1 MMETD
6 GNTKEKRQILERG
19 EKQKETEKDAQ
30 RTEMQRK
37 IDTGR
42 EAEKNGG
49 GGERKRQRG
58 KKKRSEKREKE
69 RLIHRKRGT
78 GETESTIQR
87 PSERQS
93 REIETGRPRNRKT

>member
-37 IDTGR
+37 IDTGD
-42 EAEKNGG
+42 
-49 GGERKRQRG
+49 RQ
-58 KKKRSEKREKE
+58 
-69 RLIHRKRGT
+69 
-78 GETESTIQR
+78 Q
-87 PSERQS
+87 
-93 REIETGRPRNRKT
+93 RNRY

>member
-19 EKQKETEKDAQ
+19 EKQKKTEKDAQ

-49 GGERKRQRG
+49 GRGERDREG
-58 KKKRSEKREKE
+58 KKRSEKREKE

-93 REIETGRPRNRKT
+93 RKIETGRPRNRKT

>member
-19 EKQKETEKDAQ
+19 EKQKKTEKDAQ

-49 GGERKRQRG
+49 GRKRQRG
-58 KKKRSEKREKE
+58 KA
-69 RLIHRKRGT
+69 
-78 GETESTIQR
+78 
-87 PSERQS
+87 P
-93 REIETGRPRNRKT
+93 NV

>member
-42 EAEKNGG
+42 EAKKNGG
-49 GGERKRQRG
+49 GGEKETERE
-58 KKKRSEKREKE
+58 KKRSEKREKE

-93 REIETGRPRNRKT
+93 QEIETGRPRNRKT

>member
-49 GGERKRQRG
+49 GERKRQRG
-58 KKKRSEKREKE
+58 KKNAQRKEKKRD
-69 RLIHRKRGT
+69 
-78 GETESTIQR
+78 
-87 PSERQS
+87 
-93 REIETGRPRNRKT
+93 

>member
-19 EKQKETEKDAQ
+19 EKQKETEKYAQ

-42 EAEKNGG
+42 EAEKNGRG
-49 GGERKRQRG
+49 GNKYTYWYMG
-58 KKKRSEKREKE
+58 
-69 RLIHRKRGT
+69 
-78 GETESTIQR
+78 STQ
-87 PSERQS
+87 
-93 REIETGRPRNRKT
+93 

>member
-49 GGERKRQRG
+49 GGEKETEREKNAQRKE
-58 KKKRSEKREKE
+58 KKRD
-69 RLIHRKRGT
+69 
-78 GETESTIQR
+78 
-87 PSERQS
+87 
-93 REIETGRPRNRKT
+93 